1 MYTDEQD
8 QWLLVAV
15 STAGAPAS
23 LRVTVWRRL
32 KALGALYIQQSVCLL
47 PTRPKTR
54 QAVHSLG
61 ERVRRDGGSL
71 RTLSLTVTNPDE
83 QAELVT
89 QLQDARDGEYAEVLD
104 RLPAFFTELETETVR
119 GRTTFEELEESEVDL
134 ARFNSWM
141 SKIAARDYFQAPLGK
156 RARNELAHAERALAT
171 FAALAEATAT
181 DADQRPPRLRSI
193 K

>member
-1 MYTDEQD
+1 MFTIEQHR
-8 QWLLVAV
+8 WLLITA

-32 KALGALYIQQSVCLL
+32 KALGALYLQQSVCLL
-47 PTRPKTR
+47 PACTQTRE
-54 QAVHSLG
+54 AVQSLG

-71 RTLSLTVTNPDE
+71 RTLTLAVTDPDE
-83 QAELVT
+83 HAELVGE
-89 QLQDARDGEYAEVLD
+89 LQDARDGEYAEVLD
-104 RLPAFFTELETETVR
+104 RLPAFFAELATETTR

-141 SKIAARDYFQAPLGK
+141 AKIAARDYFQAPIGHQ
-156 RARNELAHAERALAT
+156 ARNELALAEQALAS

-181 DADQRPPRLRSI
+181 ETDQTAPRLRSI
-193 K
+193 Q